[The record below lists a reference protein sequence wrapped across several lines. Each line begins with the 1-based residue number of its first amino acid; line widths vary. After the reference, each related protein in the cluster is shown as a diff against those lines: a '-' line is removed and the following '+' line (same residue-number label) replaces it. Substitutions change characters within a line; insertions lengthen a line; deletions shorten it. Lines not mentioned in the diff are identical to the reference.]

1 MAQIGDADVAAATSA
16 FQRLHD
22 ATGIGILIQDYP
34 VISGVN
40 VTDEQVVEI
49 VLACPFAVG
58 VKSETPPTSVAVAHL
73 ASELDVPVF
82 GGLGGVGLLDE
93 LAAARQAR

>member
-1 MAQIGDADVAAATSA
+1 MAQIGDADVAATTSA
-16 FQRLHD
+16 FHRLHD

-73 ASELDVPVF
+73 ASKLDVPVF
-82 GGLGGVGLLDE
+82 GGLASSACLMSSPR
-93 LAAARQAR
+93 ARQAR